1 MRRSETRAK
10 KREASCVDEGF
21 EVGKYAAICFV
32 IDLVRMSWVI
42 EVVAM

>member
-1 MRRSETRAK
+1 MKPELRSRRPAVSEDA
-10 KREASCVDEGF
+10 GF